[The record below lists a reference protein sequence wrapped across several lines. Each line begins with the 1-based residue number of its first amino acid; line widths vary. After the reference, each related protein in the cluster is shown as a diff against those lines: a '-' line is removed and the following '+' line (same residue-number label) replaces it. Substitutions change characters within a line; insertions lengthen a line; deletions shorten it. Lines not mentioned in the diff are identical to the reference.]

1 MTQTCSELYNLYI
14 SDSKTNGR
22 AVSQD
27 INRFIQWCGKS
38 TYVDRLTPHT
48 IANYAAWIGVQGGD
62 IPKKLIPVK
71 AFLLYLKK
79 HEIIQINLA
88 SHLRAP
94 KTRAKT
100 RAAASRAYDRAE
112 LTREGYDELVSRLN
126 DLKFERVK
134 IVEDIGKAMAD
145 KDFRENAP
153 LDAAKERQGF
163 TESMIRNLEHT
174 LSKAVIRD
182 STFSKKYK
190 FVTMGTKVTLKNMG
204 QSQKITYTLV
214 HPSEANLSEGKLSSE
229 SPVGKALL
237 NRRKGDEVEV
247 IIPKGTIR
255 YRLERIQ
262 N

>member
-1 MTQTCSELYNLYI
+1 LAETCSELYNLYI
-14 SDSKTNGR
+14 SDPKTNGR
-22 AVSQD
+22 EVSQD
-27 INRFIQWCGKS
+27 INRFIQWCGKTTS
-38 TYVDRLTPHT
+38 IHRLTPHT
-48 IANYAAWIGVQGGD
+48 IASYAEWIGIQGGD
-62 IPKKLIPVK
+62 VSKKLTPVK
-71 AFLLYLKK
+71 AFLAYLRK

-88 SHLRAP
+88 THLRAP
-94 KTRAKT
+94 KTRTKSQ
-100 RAAASRAYDRAE
+100 AAAAAVDRAE
-112 LTREGYDELVSRLN
+112 LTREGYDELVARLN
-126 DLKFERVK
+126 ALKNERVQ
-134 IVEDIGKAMAD
+134 IVEDIGRAMAD

-182 STFSKKYK
+182 STSSKRQK
-190 FVTMGTKVTLKNMG
+190 FVAIGTKVTLKNLG
-204 QSQKITYTLV
+204 RSEKATFTLV

-255 YRLERIQ
+255 YKLERIE

>member
-1 MTQTCSELYNLYI
+1 MAQTCSELYNLYL

-22 AVSQD
+22 EVSQD
-27 INRFIQWCGKS
+27 INRFVQWCGKTTS
-38 TYVDRLTPHT
+38 IDRLTPHT
-48 IANYAAWIGVQGGD
+48 IANYAAWIGIQGGD
-62 IPKKLIPVK
+62 VPKKLIPVK
-71 AFLLYLKK
+71 AFLAYLKK
-79 HEIIQINLA
+79 HEIIQFNLA

-94 KTRAKT
+94 KTRT
-100 RAAASRAYDRAE
+100 RSKAAAAAANDRAE
-112 LTREGYDELVSRLN
+112 LTREGYDDLVARLN
-126 DLKFERVK
+126 ELKGERVN
-134 IVEDIGKAMAD
+134 IVADIGKAMAD

-182 STFSKKYK
+182 STSKRHK
-190 FVTMGTKVTLKNMG
+190 FVTIGTKVSLKNMG
-204 QSQKITYTLV
+204 RSEKVTYTLV
-214 HPSEANLSEGKLSSE
+214 HPSEANISEGKLSSE

-255 YRLERIQ
+255 YKLERIQ